1 MLNRIITAVVTAA
14 MVLGYGGM
22 TAAAAEP
29 DHSQQVAASA
39 VAPSSTVTAEGYRS
53 LIAALKKSGADTND
67 GIVTY
72 KLSGYGEIAFAEP
85 TQRVEGPQHLGGGWS
100 GWSGPYVSFNR
111 TDQGALLAGGGAALA
126 ASICLIPAV
135 GQVACVAAV
144 ALVAAGFYYLNESGR
159 CPTSKPNLRVYVWD
173 RSHIGCYG

>member
-1 MLNRIITAVVTAA
+1 MKRKLIVAAVAVC
-14 MVLGYGGM
+14 MSLPVGSV
-22 TAAAAEP
+22 AAAEP
-29 DHSQQVAASA
+29 NQVEQVSVSA
-39 VAPSSTVTAEGYRS
+39 VSQPSIVTAEGYRS
-53 LIAALKKSGADTND
+53 LLDALKKSGADTKD
-67 GIVTY
+67 GMVTY
-72 KLSGYGEIAFAEP
+72 TLPGYGEIAFAEP
-85 TQRVEGPQHLGGGWS
+85 TQGVEGPQHLGGGWS

-135 GQVACVAAV
+135 GQVACVAAA
-144 ALVAAGFYYLNESGR
+144 ALVTAGFYYLNESGR